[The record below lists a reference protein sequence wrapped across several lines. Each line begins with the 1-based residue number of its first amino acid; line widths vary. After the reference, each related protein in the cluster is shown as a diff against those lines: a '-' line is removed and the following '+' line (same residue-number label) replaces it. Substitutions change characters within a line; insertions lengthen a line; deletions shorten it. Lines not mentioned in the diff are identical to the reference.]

1 MTLVEI
7 KYCNALIDNKSFS
20 GRPTKTN
27 KKRIK
32 NLSKY
37 QETMITKQETYQIIC
52 TIKNTI
58 NLFVQIYQDKEVQFS
73 LQLNSTEKL
82 EEDNGVKNFFH
93 C

>member
-7 KYCNALIDNKSFS
+7 KYCNALIDNKPFS

-37 QETMITKQETYQIIC
+37 QETMITKQETY
-52 TIKNTI
+52 
-58 NLFVQIYQDKEVQFS
+58 
-73 LQLNSTEKL
+73 
-82 EEDNGVKNFFH
+82 
-93 C
+93 